1 MSAGRG
7 ERTATPV
14 APATS
19 RHTCTRTPSLAT
31 PDEAVRAK
39 LTPDYVMG
47 CKRVLLSNDYWPS
60 LAKENVEVVTEP
72 IRELTQNGVMTAD
85 GREHEVDTIIF
96 GTGFHV
102 TDSPAMHRIMGRQG
116 RALADAWA
124 PTMRSY
130 LGTSVMGFP
139 NLFLLLGP
147 NTGLGHTSV
156 VLMIEAQ
163 LEQVVVAMRSMR
175 RRGITAIEPT
185 AEAQRRY
192 SERIDA
198 KMAGT
203 VWMTGCQSWYL
214 DATGRNSTLW
224 PGYVTSYRWRLRR
237 FRTADYAVVERRI
250 ASPLSTPEP
259 VSTQEGH
266 LHADLSGEG
275 ALDASPIGGEDP
287 LKNEPP
293 VRQISAT
300 DV

>member
-1 MSAGRG
+1 MLRRQVP
-7 ERTATPV
+7 EET
-14 APATS
+14 
-19 RHTCTRTPSLAT
+19 L
-31 PDEAVRAK
+31 RAK

-72 IRELTQNGVMTAD
+72 IRELNPHGVMTAD
-85 GREHEVDTIIF
+85 GREHQVDTIIF

-102 TDSPAMHRIMGRQG
+102 TDSPAMHRIVGRHG
-116 RALADAWA
+116 RTLADAWA

-130 LGTSVMGFP
+130 LGTAVTGFP

-163 LEQVVVAMRSMR
+163 LEQIIAAMRSMR

-192 SERIDA
+192 NERIDA

-203 VWMTGCQSWYL
+203 VWMTGCHSWYL

-237 FRTADYAVVERRI
+237 FRAADYAVVERRT
-250 ASPLSTPEP
+250 APP
-259 VSTQEGH
+259 VSIPGPVPMQEGQPRQ
-266 LHADLSGEG
+266 DLSVEG
-275 ALDASPIGGEDP
+275 ALEGS
-287 LKNEPP
+287 
-293 VRQISAT
+293 
-300 DV
+300 

>member
-1 MSAGRG
+1 MAVGFLHPPVNRFAQRYA
-7 ERTATPV
+7 ERMLQRQV
-14 APATS
+14 
-19 RHTCTRTPSLAT
+19 
-31 PDEAVRAK
+31 PDEALRAK

-72 IRELTQNGVMTAD
+72 IRELTQHGVMTAD

-102 TDSPAMHRIMGRQG
+102 TDSPAMYRIVGRQG

-130 LGTSVMGFP
+130 LGTSVTGFP

-147 NTGLGHTSV
+147 NTGLGHSSV

-163 LEQVVVAMRSMR
+163 LEQVIAAMRSMR

-192 SERIDA
+192 NERIDA

-214 DATGRNSTLW
+214 DATGRNATLW

-250 ASPLSTPEP
+250 APPLSTPGP
-259 VSTQEGH
+259 VSVREGP
-266 LHADLSGEG
+266 LHAVLSGEG
-275 ALDASPIGGEDP
+275 AVDASPHGSGFLEERDTGERS
-287 LKNEPP
+287 LGHRCLNG
-293 VRQISAT
+293 RG
-300 DV
+300 